1 MLTPSQIK
9 QLTEL
14 VAEADTDVQNTDAVN
29 EFVGLLLEDI
39 AGFER
44 ITEDEL
50 MKIQTDVLSA
60 LKTVKLLKKPFPL

>member
-14 VAEADTDVQNTDAVN
+14 VAEADTDVQNIDAVD
-29 EFVGLLLEDI
+29 EYVGLLLEDI
-39 AGFER
+39 AGFEC

-50 MKIQTDVLSA
+50 IKVQTDVLSA
-60 LKTVKLLKKPFPL
+60 LKNR

>member
-1 MLTPSQIK
+1 MLTPSQLK
-9 QLTEL
+9 QLAEL
-14 VAEADTDVQNTDAVN
+14 VTEADTDVQNTDAVN

-50 MKIQTDVLSA
+50 MKIQTGVLSA
-60 LKTVKLLKKPFPL
+60 LKNS